1 MSLILDGSNGIT
13 FPNSSTQAVGFY
25 GFKNRIINGGMNV
38 NQYNVGTVAAVDG
51 VFPIDRWRSWQ
62 NSGSGSK
69 GNMAVNLNSAGAP
82 IGFQNYLGFQ
92 TTSAYS
98 VSGTDAYGFQHRPE
112 GQNMADLLWGTAN
125 AKAATLSFYVYS
137 SLTGTFGGSIRD
149 TAGTASYPFSY
160 TVSSANTWTSVTINV
175 LGPTIGTWGTG
186 NGVWGY
192 INLSYGAASSVSGT
206 AGAWS
211 ASSYWSATGAVSVV
225 STNSATFYFAGV
237 QLEAGSTATSFDYRP
252 YNTELALCQRYYET
266 YALFYNN
273 ESLVG
278 MCESTTAAYTAWKF
292 VVTKRAAP
300 TCATFGTV
308 QVVSAVGSGL
318 SLSSF
323 SFTNT
328 NPDQARINAM
338 TNSASL
344 VAGNAT
350 NFYTTTS
357 TSPYGGFTAS
367 AEL

>member
-1 MSLILDGSNGIT
+1 MPL
-13 FPNSSTQAVGFY
+13 TQVPSGMLQTTAQYY
-25 GFKNRIINGGMNV
+25 GFKNRIINGAMTV
-38 NQYNVGTVAAVDG
+38 SQYNGTNSVTLTTGVYFIDRYYTNLNPGSGHTGQQVTTVPNGNFINSVKLTVGTGGTATAAQQARFVQSIEG
-51 VFPIDRWRSWQ
+51 
-62 NSGSGSK
+62 
-69 GNMAVNLNSAGAP
+69 LN
-82 IGFQNYLGFQ
+82 IYDLG
-92 TTSAYS
+92 
-98 VSGTDAYGFQHRPE
+98 
-112 GQNMADLLWGTAN
+112 WGTAN
-125 AKAATLSFYVYS
+125 AQSITLSFWVQS
-137 SLTGTFGGSIRD
+137 SITGTYPVGFANDSG
-149 TAGTASYPFSY
+149 AACYVGTYAIS
-160 TVSSANTWTSVTINV
+160 TANTWTYVTITV
-175 LGPTIGTWGTG
+175 PGPTSGTWITSNNRGIKVAWGLGAGSNYNQAAGSWSYSGTDQ
-186 NGVWGY
+186 Y
-192 INLSYGAASSVSGT
+192 SVSGAANWIGT
-206 AGAWS
+206 SG
-211 ASSYWSATGAVSVV
+211 
-225 STNSATFYFAGV
+225 ATFYITGV

-252 YNTELALCQRYYET
+252 YGTELNLCQRYYET